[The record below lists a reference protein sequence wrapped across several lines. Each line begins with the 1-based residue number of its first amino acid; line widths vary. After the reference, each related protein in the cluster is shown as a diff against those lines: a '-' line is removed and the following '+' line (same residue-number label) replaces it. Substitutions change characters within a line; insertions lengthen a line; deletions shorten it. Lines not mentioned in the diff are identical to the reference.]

1 MKFYSSISIYMT
13 SRQYRVEVVL
23 HLDCEFRFAFEE
35 ATSQQVT
42 RHLRQTARDVTE
54 LVGC

>member
-1 MKFYSSISIYMT
+1 MT
-13 SRQYRVEVVL
+13 SRRYRVEVEL
-23 HLDCEFRFAFEE
+23 HLDCEFGFSFEE
-35 ATSQQVT
+35 TTRQQVT

>member
-1 MKFYSSISIYMT
+1 MT
-13 SRQYRVEVVL
+13 SRRYRVEVEL